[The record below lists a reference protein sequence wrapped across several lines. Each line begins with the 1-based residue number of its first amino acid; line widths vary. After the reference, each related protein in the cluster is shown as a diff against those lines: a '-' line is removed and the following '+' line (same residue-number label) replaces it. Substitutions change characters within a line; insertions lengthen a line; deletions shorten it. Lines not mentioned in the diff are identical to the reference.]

1 MIWSPDTV
9 AVPDP
14 SLTLA
19 PTIVSPRASGSMS
32 LPSTGIDT
40 PTPWVVRAW
49 SATAVGAGTFGS
61 VTVTVTFADALAPA
75 ESVTVYPMS

>member
-1 MIWSPDTV
+1 
-9 AVPDP
+9 
-14 SLTLA
+14 
-19 PTIVSPRASGSMS
+19 MS

-61 VTVTVTFADALAPA
+61 VTVTVTLADALAPA